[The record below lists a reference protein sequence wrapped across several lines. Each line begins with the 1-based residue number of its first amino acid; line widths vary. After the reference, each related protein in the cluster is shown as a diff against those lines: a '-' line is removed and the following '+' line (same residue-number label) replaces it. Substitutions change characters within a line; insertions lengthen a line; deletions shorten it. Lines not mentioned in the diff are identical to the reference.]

1 MLLAILFVFFNE
13 SEASFQSYLGDL
25 LYDCDVTCL
34 ITIITIQ

>member
-13 SEASFQSYLGDL
+13 SEASFQSYWGDL
-25 LYDCDVTCL
+25 SYGYNMTCL